1 MLELKEYWEGLT
13 LGQKIKFIAKIVL
26 VLFAILFAVFNW
38 QTVELHLIFAKVS
51 MPLTVLIVLCFAI
64 GLILSSIF
72 DYRRFKKKDKEIQE
86 LKKMLGED

>member
-1 MLELKEYWEGLT
+1 
-13 LGQKIKFIAKIVL
+13 
-26 VLFAILFAVFNW
+26 
-38 QTVELHLIFAKVS
+38 LHLIFAKVS